1 MMGMGGGRGGFNNQM
16 NGGGGHFNPAFM
28 GAGGNNQN
36 MGDGPRKRFR
46 TGMEQG
52 S

>member
-1 MMGMGGGRGGFNNQM
+1 MGMGGGRGGFNNQM